1 MVAESKAVSDC
12 HDVSFLVEVVI
23 SEHLQ
28 QLDLDLSLLV
38 KFLLILQNFKGH
50 MFLLRMGMIYAAK
63 DYSESSSTQFFDYFI
78 SVINLISSI
87 IQVIPIF
94 SVKPIVELLHRITLL
109 LLLLLLLSTAI
120 LAIIGDS
127 LLSHHGLGDVAVM
140 VEYESFAVGSK
151 VHVVDDGELLHLVSL
166 EGRHVPTVPLQ
177 NLRAGHW
184 EIH

>member
-1 MVAESKAVSDC
+1 MIAESEAVSYCD
-12 HDVSFLVEVVI
+12 DVSFLVEVVI

-28 QLDLDLSLLV
+28 QLDLYLSLLV

-63 DYSESSSTQFFDYFI
+63 DYSESSSTQFLDYFI

-87 IQVIPIF
+87 IQVITIF
-94 SVKPIVELLHRITLL
+94 SVKPIIKLLHRITLL
-109 LLLLLLLSTAI
+109 LLLLLLCTAI
-120 LAIIGDS
+120 LAIIGNG
-127 LLSHHGLGDVAVM
+127 LLSHHGLGDVAVV

-151 VHVVDDGELLHLVSL
+151 VHVVDDGELFHLVSL

-177 NLRAGHW
+177 NLRPGHW
-184 EIH
+184 EVH

>member
-1 MVAESKAVSDC
+1 MVAESKAVSYC
-12 HDVSFLVEVVI
+12 HDVSFLLEVVI

-28 QLDLDLSLLV
+28 QLDLYLSLLV

-63 DYSESSSTQFFDYFI
+63 DYSESSSTQFLDYFI

-87 IQVIPIF
+87 IQVITIF
-94 SVKPIVELLHRITLL
+94 SVKPIVKLLHRITL

-120 LAIIGDS
+120 LAIIGNG
-127 LLSHHGLGDVAVM
+127 LLSHHGLGDVAVV

-151 VHVVDDGELLHLVSL
+151 VHIVDDGELLHLVPL

-177 NLRAGHW
+177 NLRPGHW